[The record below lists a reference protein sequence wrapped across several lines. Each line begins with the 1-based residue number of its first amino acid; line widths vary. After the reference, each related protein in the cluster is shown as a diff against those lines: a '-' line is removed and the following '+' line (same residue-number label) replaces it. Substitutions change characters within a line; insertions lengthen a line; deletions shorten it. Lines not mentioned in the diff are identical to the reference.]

1 LVVGVGL
8 VGAYVGRLA
17 GDGKRGTRGDGAVDK
32 GVVVGGASMVGSVG
46 VIRVR

>member
-8 VGAYVGRLA
+8 VGAYVGRLTS
-17 GDGKRGTRGDGAVDK
+17 DDKRGTRGDGAVDK